1 MCLSAPGTR
10 SCVWS
15 ITVRV
20 FLPSHGLPPLCCV
33 SVYLSAGLISTPC
46 SCERVTDRSFVSLRS
61 CRPPSFTAVITPAT
75 CAGQNLPF
83 ILLLLNLCQCGMTAG
98 LASARTDSLA
108 YCIIEDCC
116 KLEGGFEWT
125 EIRWSSEQ
133 CYRCWYDT
141 FAKL

>member
-1 MCLSAPGTR
+1 QKECVSRHPAPVPAFEVSPSEFSFHLTI
-10 SCVWS
+10 S
-15 ITVRV
+15 
-20 FLPSHGLPPLCCV
+20 LPSAAV

-83 ILLLLNLCQCGMTAG
+83 ILLLLDLCQCGMTTG
-98 LASARTDSLA
+98 LADSLA
-108 YCIIEDCC
+108 YCIIEHCC

-133 CYRCWYDT
+133 CYRC
-141 FAKL
+141 